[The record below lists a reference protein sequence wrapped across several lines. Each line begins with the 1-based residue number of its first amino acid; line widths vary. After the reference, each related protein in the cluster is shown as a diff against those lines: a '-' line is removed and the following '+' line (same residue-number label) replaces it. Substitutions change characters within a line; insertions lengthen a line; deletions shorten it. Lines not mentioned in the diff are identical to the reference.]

1 MWSALKKLGNKMT
14 LWCDGLVDRRG
25 NGRKRA
31 QSEHVGSD
39 SELTIARPSKRK
51 QADKEDKV
59 QEMVDN
65 LKETRSSRF
74 TPMQLGRDDCQWH
87 AFQRR
92 RSSKHNHVCTSWRWH
107 TLQEDQQVPV
117 AQALQDAVTAFAS
130 ALSPRLGS
138 SSTVSV
144 MGTASPVRV
153 IESRSKLYKQLIK
166 LQNLESSGVLTP
178 D

>member
-1 MWSALKKLGNKMT
+1 MWSALKKPGNKMT
-14 LWCDGLVDRRG
+14 LWCNGLVDRRG

-39 SELTIARPSKRK
+39 SELTIARPPKRK

-65 LKETRSSRF
+65 LKEIRSSCF
-74 TPMQLGRDDCQWH
+74 TPMQLGRDDCLWH

-92 RSSKHNHVCTSWRWH
+92 RTSKHNRVCASWRWH
-107 TLQEDQQVPV
+107 TLQEAPV
-117 AQALQDAVTAFAS
+117 AQALQDAITAVAS

-138 SSTVSV
+138 LSMVPV
-144 MGTASPVRV
+144 MGTTSLVKV
-153 IESRSKLYKQLIK
+153 I
-166 LQNLESSGVLTP
+166 
-178 D
+178 